1 MYRNQTIEKMTT
13 KKSIVFGLSMTLL
26 SLTGL
31 SQNEFISGVNYLDST
46 DLISTGS
53 FSSNMGTNID
63 KFESLEDVFTI
74 DLENSFIN
82 PSASYLDAPAFSSN
96 LALEPKEPFFKN
108 KRNLYS
114 SLWAFA
120 SLNYLYADLVGLM
133 DHHVLNQ
140 YSTGTVEGIDITPK
154 FLTVAA
160 AFMQIPLANVFLPH
174 IIKNDKA
181 LRWVQ
186 IISGSIMTT
195 VQTSTLFIGKPSP
208 YYALFSSFE
217 IAATTFITVDAI
229 KWKPK
234 PHKKAKML

>member
-1 MYRNQTIEKMTT
+1 
-13 KKSIVFGLSMTLL
+13 MTLL

-31 SQNEFISGVNYLDST
+31 SQNEFISGTNKPDST
-46 DLISTGS
+46 NELSLGS
-53 FSSNMGTNID
+53 FSNNKEVSINEIETSQ
-63 KFESLEDVFTI
+63 KFERLEDAFSI
-74 DLENSFIN
+74 DLENSFSE
-82 PSASYLDAPAFSSN
+82 PSASYLDAPAFNSN

-133 DHHVLNQ
+133 DHNKLNQ

-154 FLTVAA
+154 FLTAAA

-174 IIKNDKA
+174 IIKNEKA

-208 YYALFSSFE
+208 YYTLFSSFE